1 MGRWSQLPFLSRTQ
15 AKGKEMAAGTL
26 PGWQPEGPQG
36 RSFRNEAGDQK
47 EAGLQQLAEG
57 PQEGTSGGGGSR
69 PETTRRG
76 HGPGHPGTRS
86 GVQMREGEG
95 ARV

>member
-1 MGRWSQLPFLSRTQ
+1 MVAVALSEQDTG
-15 AKGKEMAAGTL
+15 KGQGDGCGD
-26 PGWQPEGPQG
+26 PSGWQQEGPQG
-36 RSFRNEAGDQK
+36 RSVRNEAGDQK